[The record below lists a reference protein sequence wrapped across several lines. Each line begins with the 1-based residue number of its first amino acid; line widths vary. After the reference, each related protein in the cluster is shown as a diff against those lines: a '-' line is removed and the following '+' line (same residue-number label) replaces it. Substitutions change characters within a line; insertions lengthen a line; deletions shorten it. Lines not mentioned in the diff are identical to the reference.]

1 VREHLAEEE
10 WRFLRADLRAAAWV
24 LETEPDTD
32 AETLLRKFLSLHQ
45 HFVKNI
51 GRERPD
57 LFSDVA
63 SSTMCEVVQRW
74 IVLYRRSLAALHE
87 RFPRVPGT
95 PDLSLGGVNWSAL
108 LGVTF
113 HGILHGTSHASRY
126 AEYWAEK
133 SIKSREVLESFDAR
147 LRFVATPAYWTLLDL
162 AVAKRLTVLDPLA
175 NAVTS
180 FDLVHAAA
188 AATGAGELRD
198 RFTARGWS
206 VDALDDEAAAAM
218 IAGNG

>member
-24 LETEPDTD
+24 IETEPDTD

-57 LFSDVA
+57 LFTDVA
-63 SSTMCEVVQRW
+63 SSTMCEVVRHW
-74 IVLYRRSLAALHE
+74 IVLYRRTMAALYK

-95 PDLSLGGVNWSAL
+95 PDLSLGGVNWSEL

-113 HGILHGTSHASRY
+113 HGILHGMSHASRY

-133 SIKSREVLESFDAR
+133 SIKSRDVFESFAAR
-147 LRFVATPAYWTLLDL
+147 LGFVATPAYWTLLDL
-162 AVAKRLTVLDPLA
+162 AVAKQLTVLDPLA

-180 FDLVHAAA
+180 FDLVETAAGARDA
-188 AATGAGELRD
+188 ADVRD
-198 RFTARGWS
+198 RFAARGWS
-206 VDALDDEAAAAM
+206 VDALDDQAAAAV
-218 IAGNG
+218 IAGNA